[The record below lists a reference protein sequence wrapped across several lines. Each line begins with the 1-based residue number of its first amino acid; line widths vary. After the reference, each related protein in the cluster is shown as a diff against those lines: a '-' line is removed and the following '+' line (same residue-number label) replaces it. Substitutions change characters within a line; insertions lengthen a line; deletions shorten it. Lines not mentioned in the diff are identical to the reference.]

1 MRKDM
6 IDNLVKIGELRIR
19 QKDAE
24 KIKSIIKSAENT
36 AGVVKSIKL
45 DENSATVIFREMYE
59 AIRQLGDAK
68 WWLLGFEPLN
78 HDISLEILK
87 ELDIKEKF
95 RLNFLKR
102 FKKIRHD
109 ANYRGF
115 RVTASQA
122 KELLDFWDICGK
134 EIITI
139 LKREL
144 L

>member
-36 AGVVKSIKL
+36 AGVVKCIRL

-68 WWLLGFEPLN
+68 WWLLGYEPCN
-78 HDISLEILK
+78 HDVSLEILK
-87 ELDIKEKF
+87 ELDIKEKL

-122 KELLDFWDICGK
+122 KELLDFWDSCGK
-134 EIITI
+134 EIIAI
-139 LKREL
+139 LKKEL

>member
-19 QKDAE
+19 QKDAA
-24 KIKSIIKSAENT
+24 KIRSIIESAETN
-36 AGVVKSIKL
+36 AEVVKGIKL
-45 DENSATVIFREMYE
+45 DESSATVIFRELYE
-59 AIRQLGDAK
+59 SVRQLGDVK

-78 HDISLEILK
+78 HDVSLEILK
-87 ELDIKEKF
+87 EIPINERF
-95 RLNFLKR
+95 RLNHLGR

-109 ANYRGF
+109 ANYMGF

-122 KELLDFWDICGK
+122 KELLEFWSTCGK
-134 EIITI
+134 DIIAV
-139 LKREL
+139 LKKEL

>member
-6 IDNLVKIGELRIR
+6 LDNLVKIGELRIR

-36 AGVVKSIKL
+36 ASVVKSIKL

-78 HDISLEILK
+78 HDVSLEILK
-87 ELDIKEKF
+87 ELDIKERF

-102 FKKIRHD
+102 FKKIRND

-115 RVTASQA
+115 SVTASQA
-122 KELLDFWDICGK
+122 KELLDFWDGCGK
-134 EIITI
+134 DIIAI
-139 LKREL
+139 LKKEL

>member
-1 MRKDM
+1 MRKDL
-6 IDNLVKIGELRIR
+6 IDNMVKIGELRIR

-36 AGVVKSIKL
+36 ASVVKSIKL

-68 WWLLGFEPLN
+68 WWLLGFEPLS
-78 HDISLEILK
+78 HDVSLEILK

-122 KELLDFWDICGK
+122 KELLDFWDTCGN
-134 EIITI
+134 EIIAI
-139 LKREL
+139 LKKEL